1 MILIMLE
8 RIKQLKYHG
17 RTKMEEKTYWQ
28 GFEEGMNCGVRAV
41 LKVFVRKGM
50 VSQELADRCIE
61 EVAKNGVKAAK
72 EGRESVKN
80 EIIN

>member
-8 RIKQLKYHG
+8 HIEQLEYHG
-17 RTKMEEKTYWQ
+17 RVKMEEKIYWQ
-28 GFEEGMNCGVRAV
+28 GFEDGMNAGVRAV
-41 LKVFVRKGM
+41 FKVLVRSGM
-50 VSQELADRCIE
+50 VNQELADRCIE

-72 EGRESVKN
+72 EGRESVTS